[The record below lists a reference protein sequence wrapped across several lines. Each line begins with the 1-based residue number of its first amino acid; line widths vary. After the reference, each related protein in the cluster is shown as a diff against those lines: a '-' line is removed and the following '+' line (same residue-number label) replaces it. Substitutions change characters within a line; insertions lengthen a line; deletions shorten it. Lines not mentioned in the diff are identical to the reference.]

1 MLAAAAVTPPPA
13 PRLAQAERAAAVE
26 PAALP
31 RLAALLLGRNGPG
44 DATRAVRLLEGF
56 LRRAEA
62 NTRGSARLLLLLARE
77 REAHAT
83 ERESATLARAK
94 AARAAAEYDKTLRTL
109 RKELEEAREGR
120 EVARH
125 EAIELRRKL
134 RDLTS
139 IERSMDE
146 RKGH

>member
-1 MLAAAAVTPPPA
+1 
-13 PRLAQAERAAAVE
+13 LAQAERAVASD
-26 PAALP
+26 PTALP

-44 DATRAVRLLEGF
+44 DAARAARLLEGF
-56 LRRAEA
+56 LHRAEA
-62 NTRGSARLLLLLARE
+62 SARGSARLLLLLARE
-77 REAHAT
+77 REARAA
-83 ERESATLARAK
+83 EREAVNLARAR
-94 AARAAAEYDKTLRTL
+94 AARAADEHDKALRAL

-120 EVARH
+120 EAARH
-125 EAIELRRKL
+125 EATELRRKL